1 MGPLSSIINTNR
13 VYVEYKVLVLQKN
26 TRPISKLGYR
36 ALALFGAL
44 LRAARI
50 ERGMSQ
56 AQLAERLGVSRHT
69 VIALEQGSPKVAIG
83 TAFEAAVILGIPL
96 LAADEQ
102 GVAKLAGTLAA
113 LATVLPARAGR
124 KSAALND
131 EF

>member
-1 MGPLSSIINTNR
+1 MPRTSS
-13 VYVEYKVLVLQKN
+13 
-26 TRPISKLGYR
+26 PISQPSRR
-36 ALALFGAL
+36 ALALFGTL

-56 AQLAERLGVSRHT
+56 ALLAERLGVSRHT
-69 VIALEQGSPKVAIG
+69 VIALEQGNPKLAIG

-102 GVAKLAGTLAA
+102 GLVKLAGTLAA

-124 KSAALND
+124 RPAALND
-131 EF
+131 DF